1 MAVNAR
7 QIYIDDL
14 IVNKLLILGG
24 GVQVIVPAWNG
35 GPVTVNIPLFPATG
49 AFTLSCTAI
58 LPQFGAA
65 QFSCCKGDPLQ
76 VGIANRL
83 AYQAVPD
90 LNLIA
95 LWPAAAPGTSG
106 IGLLQL
112 EHNSVLATLPVTYL
126 VRWV

>member
-1 MAVNAR
+1 MSVSAR

-14 IVNKLLILGG
+14 IVNSILVLGG
-24 GVQVIVPAWNG
+24 GIPITVPAWNS

-49 AFTLSCTAI
+49 AFTISCTAVI
-58 LPQFGAA
+58 PQFGAA

-76 VGIANRL
+76 AGVATRL
-83 AYQAVPD
+83 SYQAIPD

-95 LWPAAAPGTSG
+95 LWPAAAPGASG

-112 EHNSVLATLPVTYL
+112 EHNDPAAVVAVKYL